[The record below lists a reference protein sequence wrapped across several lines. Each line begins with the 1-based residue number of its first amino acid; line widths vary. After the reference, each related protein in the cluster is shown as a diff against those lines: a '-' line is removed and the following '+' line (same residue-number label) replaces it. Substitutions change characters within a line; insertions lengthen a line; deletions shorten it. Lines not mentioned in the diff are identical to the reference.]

1 MGNINIAKKN
11 SCFNIMTKSIDSLFQ
26 FILNSFNGKKN
37 PELEFLDASFSFIQ
51 KQTNF
56 FSKPCSE
63 IKIKTKLNK
72 RITLAKEANISDV
85 ENERHKSTRN
95 STLIKKTSTNKS
107 IEKNRI
113 KETINKGI
121 SPVGNGGITSKYTWT
136 QTLNEL
142 DVRIT
147 VPQETSGKMCEVILT
162 KTRIKVSLKGQLPIV
177 DGELHAPIIDHMW
190 TLETEGQKKLLVIN
204 LTKFK
209 GMNWWS
215 SVIKGDPSIDTKKI
229 QPENSRLDDLDG
241 ETRQTVEKMMFDQ
254 RQKQLGL
261 PTSKEQEQQEKLKKF
276 MRMHPEMDFSQCKF
290 GNGQKNDLN
299 FLK

>member
-1 MGNINIAKKN
+1 MGNINIVKKN

-85 ENERHKSTRN
+85 ENEKHKSTRN

-142 DVRIT
+142 DVIIT
-147 VPQETSGKMCEVILT
+147 
-162 KTRIKVSLKGQLPIV
+162 VSLKGQLPIV